1 MYVGRVIGNIEI
13 EIFKILCF
21 NIIYAKL
28 FDYLP
33 CHFFGGKNNLT
44 AVKESFF
51 SYKQNRI
58 VIQSL
63 KINVYVCGQIKLTC
77 GWPIQGESARRCS
90 IVNIKTENI

>member
-51 SYKQNRI
+51 SYKQNI
-58 VIQSL
+58 
-63 KINVYVCGQIKLTC
+63 
-77 GWPIQGESARRCS
+77 
-90 IVNIKTENI
+90 